1 MSKEELQAENKSLKQ
16 WVRSLQQDVEGK
28 DFIID
33 KLSKMLF
40 GAKSERFIPTKP
52 IPAEQLNLFGQVAT
66 EPPTEKEEITYTR
79 EKPTKKAKPKARQP
93 LPPDLPRIVI
103 TIEPEQDTSG
113 LVRIDDEV
121 TEILD
126 IIPPVF
132 QVIQIRRPVYANPVA
147 KSQKVDQPIL
157 VASLPDRV
165 INKGIA
171 STRLIAYLLISK
183 FVNHLP
189 YYRQIEMFKRV
200 GVTISASTINGW
212 IAKTCELMKPLYD
225 AFCKHQFSKS
235 YLQADETILKILKVK
250 KTGQQKG
257 KKGKAHTGYYW
268 VYYNPIDNHA
278 VFIFEPGRARVYPA
292 DHLKEFSGKLQTDGL
307 KVYTAFDD
315 LAHIALF
322 ACLAHIR
329 RRFVDA
335 KKSDPVRAE
344 KVLLYIQ
351 ALYAIEDKARKEKY
365 TPAQRL
371 ALRQEEATPIM
382 KLLKKYL
389 DEQYNS
395 GEVLPKSAMGQA
407 ISYALGRW
415 KYMERY
421 LENGEVE
428 IDNNLVENAIRP
440 VALGRKNYLF
450 AGSEQGAKWGAM
462 IYTLLSSAMRNG
474 HESLAYL
481 TDVLRRLPTT
491 KTSQLSG
498 LFPCNW
504 KANPPS
510 ELDLI

>member
-1 MSKEELQAENKSLKQ
+1 MSKEELYTENKSLKKQ
-16 WVRSLQQDVEGK
+16 VRSLQQDVEGK
-28 DFIID
+28 DFIIE

-40 GAKSERFIPTKP
+40 GAKSERFIPAT
-52 IPAEQLNLFGQVAT
+52 PAQQLDLFGQDLT
-66 EPPTEKEEITYTR
+66 QTPPAEKEDITYTR
-79 EKPTKKAKPKARQP
+79 EKPTKKTTSKARRP
-93 LPPDLPRIVI
+93 LPSHLPRIVI
-103 TIEPEQDTSG
+103 AIEPEQDTTG

-132 QVIQIRRPVYANPVA
+132 QVIEIRRRVYANPAA
-147 KSQKVDQPIL
+147 KSQQVDQAIL
-157 VASLPDRV
+157 IAPLPDRV
-165 INKGIA
+165 INKGIP

-200 GVTISASTINGW
+200 DVQISASTINGW
-212 IAKTCELMKPLYD
+212 IAKTCELIKPLYD

-268 VYYNPIDNHA
+268 VYYDPIDNHA
-278 VFIFEPGRARVYPA
+278 VYLFEPGRGRVYPA

-315 LAHIALF
+315 LAHITLF

-329 RRFVDA
+329 RKFVDA
-335 KKSDPVRAE
+335 KNNDPIRAE

-351 ALYAIEDKARKEKY
+351 GLYAVEDKARKENY

-371 ALRQEEATPIM
+371 ALRQEKAAPIM
-382 KLLKKYL
+382 KQLKIYL
-389 DEQYNS
+389 EEQYS
-395 GEVLPKSAMGQA
+395 SKEVLPKSAMGQA
-407 ISYALGRW
+407 IAYALGRW

-428 IDNNLVENAIRP
+428 IDNNLVENSIRP

-462 IYTLLSSAMRNG
+462 IYTLLSSAIRNG
-474 HESLAYL
+474 HEPLAYL

-498 LFPCNW
+498 LFPANW
-504 KANPPS
+504 KPNPPS